1 MYNENEITLTMT
13 KKQLKSVVQLMGIAL
28 ETDCKQM
35 NEMSGKKFEK
45 IAILHDELQDTLNE
59 MK

>member
-1 MYNENEITLTMT
+1 MSMKIIELTMS
-13 KKQLKSVVQLMGIAL
+13 KKQLEQIVLTMGIAL
-28 ETDCKQM
+28 NTDCKQM

-45 IAILHDELQDTLNE
+45 IAILHDELKDTLNE

>member
-1 MYNENEITLTMT
+1 
-13 KKQLKSVVQLMGIAL
+13 
-28 ETDCKQM
+28 M

-45 IAILHDELQDTLNE
+45 IAILHDTLQDTLNQ

>member
-1 MYNENEITLTMT
+1 MSMKIIELTMS
-13 KKQLKSVVQLMGIAL
+13 KKQLEQIVLLMGIAL
-28 ETDCKQM
+28 NTDCKQM